1 MKQIDLK
8 DQYFGTEIEMTGIS
22 RYDAAVAIGRMFGTE
37 PYHIRS
43 YDSWCV
49 KDSDGKTWKFSRD
62 SSIDCERLAN
72 GTVIDADGDYSTEM
86 VSPKLEYSEMG
97 KLQEVVRCVKNAGA
111 FVNSSC
117 GMHVH
122 VDASN
127 HTPRSLKNALT
138 IMYCKEDILFK
149 ALNVQTRR
157 EDEYCQKVRPMVLEK
172 IRRMPNST
180 ITMEKFKRAWYE
192 GNDGSSE
199 HYNWTRYYAL
209 NLHAVFFQGNTGM
222 ALF

>member
-86 VSPKLEYSEMG
+86 VLLFLFRQA
-97 KLQEVVRCVKNAGA
+97 LQ
-111 FVNSSC
+111 F
-117 GMHVH
+117 
-122 VDASN
+122 
-127 HTPRSLKNALT
+127 
-138 IMYCKEDILFK
+138 
-149 ALNVQTRR
+149 
-157 EDEYCQKVRPMVLEK
+157 RPGFM
-172 IRRMPNST
+172 
-180 ITMEKFKRAWYE
+180 
-192 GNDGSSE
+192 
-199 HYNWTRYYAL
+199 
-209 NLHAVFFQGNTGM
+209 
-222 ALF
+222 

>member
-97 KLQEVVRCVKNAGA
+97 ETPGSGAVCQKRRCFCQFILWHACPCGRIQSYTKESEKCTDDHVLQRGYSVQ
-111 FVNSSC
+111 
-117 GMHVH
+117 
-122 VDASN
+122 
-127 HTPRSLKNALT
+127 SLKCT
-138 IMYCKEDILFK
+138 
-149 ALNVQTRR
+149 
-157 EDEYCQKVRPMVLEK
+157 DEKGR
-172 IRRMPNST
+172 
-180 ITMEKFKRAWYE
+180 
-192 GNDGSSE
+192 
-199 HYNWTRYYAL
+199 
-209 NLHAVFFQGNTGM
+209 
-222 ALF
+222 

>member
-1 MKQIDLK
+1 
-8 DQYFGTEIEMTGIS
+8 MTGIS

-111 FVNSSC
+111 FCQFILWHACPC
-117 GMHVH
+117 GRIQSYTKESEKCTDDHVLQRGYS
-122 VDASN
+122 VQ
-127 HTPRSLKNALT
+127 SLKCT
-138 IMYCKEDILFK
+138 
-149 ALNVQTRR
+149 
-157 EDEYCQKVRPMVLEK
+157 DEKGR
-172 IRRMPNST
+172 
-180 ITMEKFKRAWYE
+180 
-192 GNDGSSE
+192 
-199 HYNWTRYYAL
+199 
-209 NLHAVFFQGNTGM
+209 
-222 ALF
+222 

>member
-97 KLQEVVRCVKNAGA
+97 KHRKW
-111 FVNSSC
+111 C
-117 GMHVH
+117 GVSKTQVLLSIHPVACMSMWTH
-122 VDASN
+122 
-127 HTPRSLKNALT
+127 PT
-138 IMYCKEDILFK
+138 I
-149 ALNVQTRR
+149 
-157 EDEYCQKVRPMVLEK
+157 
-172 IRRMPNST
+172 
-180 ITMEKFKRAWYE
+180 
-192 GNDGSSE
+192 
-199 HYNWTRYYAL
+199 H
-209 NLHAVFFQGNTGM
+209 QGV
-222 ALF
+222 

>member
-86 VSPKLEYSEMG
+86 VSPKLESENWRS
-97 KLQEVVRCVKNAGA
+97 VRCTKDSEP
-111 FVNSSC
+111 FEIFC
-117 GMHVH
+117 R
-122 VDASN
+122 
-127 HTPRSLKNALT
+127 RSANWKLPS
-138 IMYCKEDILFK
+138 
-149 ALNVQTRR
+149 V
-157 EDEYCQKVRPMVLEK
+157 
-172 IRRMPNST
+172 MP
-180 ITMEKFKRAWYE
+180 A
-192 GNDGSSE
+192 
-199 HYNWTRYYAL
+199 
-209 NLHAVFFQGNTGM
+209 
-222 ALF
+222 

>member
-97 KLQEVVRCVKNAGA
+97 KLQEVVRLGRGA
-111 FVNSSC
+111 SV
-117 GMHVH
+117 M
-122 VDASN
+122 
-127 HTPRSLKNALT
+127 
-138 IMYCKEDILFK
+138 
-149 ALNVQTRR
+149 TRA
-157 EDEYCQKVRPMVLEK
+157 KK
-172 IRRMPNST
+172 
-180 ITMEKFKRAWYE
+180 
-192 GNDGSSE
+192 GSSS
-199 HYNWTRYYAL
+199 
-209 NLHAVFFQGNTGM
+209 AVS
-222 ALF
+222 A